1 VGDTND
7 RAGKIIGAENNQ
19 RLDPKSFAINVIWRL
34 KDIGTSRMPQMT
46 QPIKRLMRRTATIW
60 LSLMLMGLAS
70 GCTIPIVAHDSN
82 QFDASKA
89 KKVLDAGFS
98 FIQNV
103 YIHKPD
109 IADLVLT
116 GLNGLRR
123 IEPALAIV
131 RSEKGDN
138 VSLMVDGKF
147 EVTTKL
153 EATDDAVAWART
165 ATRLIEAGQNSS
177 RILKSSPAEEIYAAI
192 FENMA
197 LQLDKYTRYSTAEAA
212 KEERAQRDGFGGIG
226 ASIEAHADGA
236 LISAVKA
243 DQPAD
248 AAGLHVGDRILAV
261 ASQPI
266 AGFAQR
272 RIISLL
278 RGPVKTEIQ
287 LTIRRDARAEP
298 FTVAMTRAYSIEQ
311 TVFLRVHGDF
321 AIIRLTGFNQ
331 DTLREM
337 RESVEKSELI
347 IEPTLRGIII
357 DLRGNPGGLL
367 DQAVEV
373 ADLFL
378 KSGAILR
385 TKGRHPQSMQY
396 FDANN
401 DAVNI
406 KTPIAVL
413 LDGAS
418 ASAAEIVASAL
429 QDQGRAV
436 IVGASSFGKGTVQQV
451 RKLPNDGQLVLTW
464 ARMHAPSGYVLH
476 RLGVLPT
483 ICTSRISDSAAALK
497 AFSAAD
503 GETIRRDFRARR
515 SANQVTEDKLVTLK
529 KLCPWQPHE
538 GEDLDLEIAE
548 AVLKQRALYEKL
560 LAFAKPPIGS

>member
-1 VGDTND
+1 M
-7 RAGKIIGAENNQ
+7 Q
-19 RLDPKSFAINVIWRL
+19 RLIH
-34 KDIGTSRMPQMT
+34 
-46 QPIKRLMRRTATIW
+46 PIKRLMRRTAAIS
-60 LSLMLMGLAS
+60 LPLMLMGAAS
-70 GCTIPIVAHDSN
+70 GCTTAVVAHDSN
-82 QFDASKA
+82 QFDAAKA
-89 KKVLDAGFS
+89 KEVLDAGFS

-103 YIHKPD
+103 YIDKPD
-109 IADLVLT
+109 IADLALT

-131 RSEKGDN
+131 RSATGGH
-138 VSLMVDGKF
+138 VSLLVDGKS
-147 EVTTKL
+147 EATTKL

-165 ATRLIEAGQNSS
+165 ATRLIEAARNFS
-177 RILKSSPAEEIYAAI
+177 RILKNATAEQIYAAI
-192 FENMA
+192 FENMTH
-197 LQLDKYTRYSTAEAA
+197 QLDKYTRYSTAEAA
-212 KEERAQRDGFGGIG
+212 REERALRDGFGGIG
-226 ASIEAHADGA
+226 ASIEAHSDGA
-236 LISAVKA
+236 LIRAVKA

-248 AAGLHVGDRILAV
+248 AAGLQAGDRILTV
-261 ASQPI
+261 AGLPI
-266 AGFAQR
+266 AGLAHR
-272 RIISLL
+272 RVVGLL
-278 RGPVKTEIQ
+278 RGPVETEIQ

-298 FTVAMTRAYSIEQ
+298 FTVVVTRAYIIEQ
-311 TVFLRVHGDF
+311 TVFLRVDGDF
-321 AIIRLTGFNQ
+321 ALIRLTGFNQ

-337 RESVEKSELI
+337 REAVEEARQT

-367 DQAVEV
+367 NQAVEV
-373 ADLFL
+373 TDLFI

-385 TKGRHPQSMQY
+385 TKGRHPRSMQY
-396 FDANN
+396 FDADN
-401 DAVNI
+401 DAVDI

-548 AVLKQRALYEKL
+548 AVLKQRSLYEKL
-560 LAFAKPPIGS
+560 LAFARPPIGS